1 MDPAIT
7 RRLADDLAAYPAD
20 HRVEVLWH
28 GGEPLTVGVDP
39 FSALLEPFEPLRRAG
54 RVTHSLQTNATLISE
69 QWCDF
74 FARFGIGVGVSL
86 DGPRWCDQER
96 RTLSGAESYL
106 RARRGVDLL
115 RAYGHPFSV
124 IAVLTSATIPAIV
137 ERAAEYLSFFAS
149 IGAQEVGF
157 NIAETEGH
165 HKADAMSRGSVESFW
180 DAMLDAWRNA
190 GGRPKIRDFTWV
202 MSFAAASLEG
212 RHERP
217 IRDLQPTVTWCG
229 DVVVL
234 SPELAGY
241 QDERYGD
248 FVIGNIL
255 DDPLDAI
262 LDRAQLAPYVREFVD
277 GTARC
282 RANCRYFDFC
292 LGGEA
297 SNRYFENGDFIAN
310 ETLFCRNSR
319 QIPFDTVV
327 GLGRETRSR

>member
-1 MDPAIT
+1 MDPAVS
-7 RRLADDLAAYPAD
+7 RRLADDLATYPAD

-28 GGEPLTVGVDP
+28 GGEPLTVGVDH

-54 RVTHSLQTNATLISE
+54 RVRHSLQTNATLISK
-69 QWCDF
+69 QWCDTF
-74 FARFGIGVGVSL
+74 TRYGIGVGVSL
-86 DGPRWCDQER
+86 DGPRWADRER

-115 RAYGHPFSV
+115 SAYGHPFTV

-137 ERAAEYLSFFAS
+137 ERAAEYLSFFSS

-165 HKADAMSRGSVESFW
+165 HKADRMSRGAVESFW
-180 DAMLDAWRNA
+180 DAMLDAWRDA
-190 GGRPKIRDFTWV
+190 GCRPKIRDFAWV
-202 MSFAAASLEG
+202 MGFAAASLEG
-212 RHERP
+212 RRERP
-217 IRDLQPTVTWCG
+217 ARDLLPTVTWGG

-241 QDERYGD
+241 EDAQYD
-248 FVIGNIL
+248 FVVGNVL
-255 DDPLDAI
+255 DDPLDVI
-262 LDRAQLAPYVREFVD
+262 LARAQLAPYVREFVD
-277 GTARC
+277 GTAHC
-282 RANCRYFDFC
+282 RASCRYFDFC

-297 SNRYFENGDFIAN
+297 SNRYFEHGDFAAN

-327 GLGRETRSR
+327 GLGRKTRSR